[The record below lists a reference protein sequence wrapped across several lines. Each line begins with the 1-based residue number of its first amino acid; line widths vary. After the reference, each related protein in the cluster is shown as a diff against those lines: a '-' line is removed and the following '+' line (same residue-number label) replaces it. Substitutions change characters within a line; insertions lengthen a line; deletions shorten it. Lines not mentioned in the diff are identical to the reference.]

1 MRNNEAQKNYNT
13 AELTPRGSD
22 IVGQATDQNYI
33 SLSADIAVASIGWFK
48 VAEVPI
54 GSPE

>member
-1 MRNNEAQKNYNT
+1 MKHRRIITRQSS
-13 AELTPRGSD
+13 TPRGMD
-22 IVGQATDQNYI
+22 IVGPAADQNSI
-33 SLSADIAVASIGWFK
+33 SLSADIAVAAIGWFK